1 MERIII
7 KSNKKK
13 YKRKKL
19 TIKKIKNK
27 VDIKIKF

>member
-1 MERIII
+1 MEKIMI
-7 KSNKKK
+7 KSNKKQE
-13 YKRKKL
+13 KKL